1 MEAARLGTNRFV
13 DLAVYLYSVHTNT
26 FVSQGGWWFTPKNYK
41 SNVLLIGSSAALFSL
56 VVFQLCRGIEH
67 NPKEEYPEQVID
79 RWNKAAASGLK

>member
-1 MEAARLGTNRFV
+1 MSGGHFPSPKHVWAPT
-13 DLAVYLYSVHTNT
+13 
-26 FVSQGGWWFTPKNYK
+26 GGWWFTPKNYK